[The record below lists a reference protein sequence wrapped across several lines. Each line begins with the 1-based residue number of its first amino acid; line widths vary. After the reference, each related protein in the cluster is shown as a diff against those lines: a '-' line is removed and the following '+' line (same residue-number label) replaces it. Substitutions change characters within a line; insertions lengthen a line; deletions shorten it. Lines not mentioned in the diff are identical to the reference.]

1 MQELINLYDEW
12 FNNKDWWFSKNS
24 KIDVYLCDKYYKY
37 IEISYDIYDEY
48 CKDANNHENKLIIA
62 CIILLDQITRHY
74 KRVYDDTL
82 DIMEYTKK
90 AVNFSN
96 ILLYRN
102 DYTIFSIDEL
112 SFIYLPYRH
121 IKDIDKIYE
130 ITNNYIYLYNKSNNE
145 YKIKCRRYIYATLNN
160 IYKDINMLS
169 MKNTIA
175 VKNWKDINKQILD
188 PTSLKTI
195 YISSLNGIIYNHM
208 LEQIENIK
216 DNSTIIISL
225 SGGVD
230 SMVSMYICKYIKDF
244 HNSKKIK
251 NIIAVHINYNNRNTS
266 TDELD
271 FINYYCNKLGIK
283 LYFRTIN
290 EIKRIDCMHNG
301 LRDLYEKITKNI
313 RYDMYRQNINNDRTY
328 VLLGHNKDDC
338 FENILTNISNKSNYD
353 NLSGMQILKE
363 IEEIMMWRPFLNIEK
378 KYIIEYANINKI
390 PYLYDSTP
398 EWSVRGK
405 IRDKIKPAL
414 LKLKNNEDI
423 EEGSIIDAFF
433 DLKEY
438 ISNTQNIFNELIIN
452 NLISKL
458 DYNNINKEYTG
469 LYNERELQSLKY
481 LPICELFFKKIK
493 IKCSYKA
500 LKEFS
505 KYISNYKDR
514 SFVLSK
520 NCIINIK
527 TDNICN
533 NSIIIIRICLHSFIS

>member
-12 FNNKDWWFSKNS
+12 FNNKDWWFSKNN

-48 CKDANNHENKLIIA
+48 CKDINNHTNKVIIA

-90 AVNFSN
+90 AVNISN

-102 DYTIFSIDEL
+102 DYTRFSIDEL

-121 IKDIDKIYE
+121 MKDIDKIYE
-130 ITNNYIYLYNKSNNE
+130 ITNNYMLLYNQSNNE
-145 YKIKCRRYIYATLNN
+145 DKIKCRRYIHATLNN

-175 VKNWKDINKQILD
+175 VKNWKDINKKILD
-188 PTSLKTI
+188 PKSFKTN
-195 YISSLNGIIYNHM
+195 YISSLNNIIYNNM

-216 DNSTIIISL
+216 DDSTIIISL

-230 SMVSMYICKYIKDF
+230 SMVSMHICKYIKDVN
-244 HNSKKIK
+244 NSKKIK

-266 TDELD
+266 TDELN
-271 FINYYCNKLGIK
+271 FVNYYCNNLGIK

-290 EIKRIDCMHNG
+290 EIKRIDCLHNG
-301 LRDLYEKITKNI
+301 LRDLYEEITKNI
-313 RYDMYRQNINNDRTY
+313 RYDMYRQNIKNDRTY

-378 KYIIEYANINKI
+378 KYIIEYANTNNIQ
-390 PYLYDSTP
+390 YLYDSTP

-405 IRDKIKPAL
+405 IRDKIKPAF

-423 EEGSIIDAFF
+423 EEDSIIDAFF

-452 NLISKL
+452 NLTSKL

-469 LYNERELQSLKY
+469 VYNKKELQSLKY

-493 IKCSYKA
+493 VKCSYKA
-500 LKEFS
+500 LKDFS

-520 NCIINIK
+520 TCIINIK
-527 TDNICN
+527 TDNIYN
-533 NSIIIIRICLHSFIS
+533 NCIIIIRI

>member
-12 FNNKDWWFSKNS
+12 FNNKDWWFSKNN

-48 CKDANNHENKLIIA
+48 CKDINNHTNKVIIA

-90 AVNFSN
+90 AVNISN

-102 DYTIFSIDEL
+102 DYTRFSIDEL

-121 IKDIDKIYE
+121 MKDIDKIYE
-130 ITNNYIYLYNKSNNE
+130 ITNNYMLLYNQSNNE
-145 YKIKCRRYIYATLNN
+145 DKIKCRRYIHATLNN

-175 VKNWKDINKQILD
+175 VKNWKDINKKILD
-188 PTSLKTI
+188 PKSFKTN
-195 YISSLNGIIYNHM
+195 YISSLNNIIYNNM

-216 DNSTIIISL
+216 DDSTIIISL

-230 SMVSMYICKYIKDF
+230 SMVSMHICKYIKDVN
-244 HNSKKIK
+244 NSKKIK

-266 TDELD
+266 TDELN
-271 FINYYCNKLGIK
+271 FVNYYCNNLGIK

-290 EIKRIDCMHNG
+290 EIKRIDCLHNG
-301 LRDLYEKITKNI
+301 LRDLYEEITKNI
-313 RYDMYRQNINNDRTY
+313 RYDMYRQNIKNDRTY

-378 KYIIEYANINKI
+378 KYIIEYANTNKI

-405 IRDKIKPAL
+405 IRDKIKPAF

-423 EEGSIIDAFF
+423 EEDSIIDAFF

-452 NLISKL
+452 NLTSKL

-469 LYNERELQSLKY
+469 VYNKKELQSLKY

-493 IKCSYKA
+493 VKCSYKA
-500 LKEFS
+500 LKDFS

-520 NCIINIK
+520 TCIINIK
-527 TDNICN
+527 TDNIYN
-533 NSIIIIRICLHSFIS
+533 NCIIIIRI

>member
-12 FNNKDWWFSKNS
+12 FNNKDWWFSKNN

-48 CKDANNHENKLIIA
+48 CKDINNHTNKVIIA

-90 AVNFSN
+90 AVNISN

-102 DYTIFSIDEL
+102 DYTRFSIDEL

-121 IKDIDKIYE
+121 MKDIDKIYE
-130 ITNNYIYLYNKSNNE
+130 ITNNYILLYNQSNNE
-145 YKIKCRRYIYATLNN
+145 DKIKCRRYIHATLNN

-175 VKNWKDINKQILD
+175 VKNWKDINKKILD
-188 PTSLKTI
+188 PKSFKTN
-195 YISSLNGIIYNHM
+195 YISSLNNIIYNNM

-216 DNSTIIISL
+216 DDSTIIISL

-230 SMVSMYICKYIKDF
+230 SMVSMHICKYIKDVN
-244 HNSKKIK
+244 NSKKIK

-266 TDELD
+266 IDELN
-271 FINYYCNKLGIK
+271 FVNYYCNKLGIK

-290 EIKRIDCMHNG
+290 EIKRIDCLHNG
-301 LRDLYEKITKNI
+301 LRDLYEEITKNI
-313 RYDMYRQNINNDRTY
+313 RYDMYRQNIKNDRTY

-378 KYIIEYANINKI
+378 KYIIEYANTNKI

-405 IRDKIKPAL
+405 IRDKIKPAF

-423 EEGSIIDAFF
+423 EEDSIIDAFF

-452 NLISKL
+452 NLTSKL

-469 LYNERELQSLKY
+469 LYNKKELQSLKY

-493 IKCSYKA
+493 VKCSYKA
-500 LKEFS
+500 LKDFS

-520 NCIINIK
+520 TCIINIK
-527 TDNICN
+527 TDNIYN
-533 NSIIIIRICLHSFIS
+533 NCIIIIRI

>member
-1 MQELINLYDEW
+1 MQELIDLYYEW
-12 FNNKDWWFSKNS
+12 FDNKDWWFSKNN

-48 CKDANNHENKLIIA
+48 CKDINNHTNKVIIA

-90 AVNFSN
+90 AVNISN

-102 DYTIFSIDEL
+102 DYTRFSIDEL

-121 IKDIDKIYE
+121 MKDIDKIYE
-130 ITNNYIYLYNKSNNE
+130 ITNNYMLLYNQSNNE
-145 YKIKCRRYIYATLNN
+145 DKIKCRRYIHATLNN

-175 VKNWKDINKQILD
+175 VKNWKDINKKILD
-188 PTSLKTI
+188 PKSFKTN
-195 YISSLNGIIYNHM
+195 YISSLNNIIYNNM

-216 DNSTIIISL
+216 DDSTIIISL

-230 SMVSMYICKYIKDF
+230 SMVSMHICKYIKDVN
-244 HNSKKIK
+244 NSKKIK

-266 TDELD
+266 TDELN
-271 FINYYCNKLGIK
+271 FVNYYCNNLGIK

-290 EIKRIDCMHNG
+290 EIKRIDCLHNG
-301 LRDLYEKITKNI
+301 LRDLYEEITKNI
-313 RYDMYRQNINNDRTY
+313 RYDMYRQNIKNDRTY

-378 KYIIEYANINKI
+378 KYIIEYANTNNIQ
-390 PYLYDSTP
+390 YLYDSTP

-405 IRDKIKPAL
+405 IRDKIKPAF

-423 EEGSIIDAFF
+423 EEYSIIDAFF

-452 NLISKL
+452 NLTSKL

-469 LYNERELQSLKY
+469 LYNKKELQSLKY

-493 IKCSYKA
+493 VKCSYKA
-500 LKEFS
+500 LKDFS

-520 NCIINIK
+520 TCIINIK
-527 TDNICN
+527 TDNIYN
-533 NSIIIIRICLHSFIS
+533 NCIIIIRI

>member
-12 FNNKDWWFSKNS
+12 FNNKDWWFSKNN

-48 CKDANNHENKLIIA
+48 CKDINNHTNKVIIA

-90 AVNFSN
+90 AVNISN

-102 DYTIFSIDEL
+102 DYTRFSIDEL

-121 IKDIDKIYE
+121 MKDIDKIYE
-130 ITNNYIYLYNKSNNE
+130 ITNNYILLYNQSNNE
-145 YKIKCRRYIYATLNN
+145 DKIKCRRYIHATLNN

-175 VKNWKDINKQILD
+175 VKNWKDINKKILD
-188 PTSLKTI
+188 PKSFKTN
-195 YISSLNGIIYNHM
+195 YISSLNNIIYNNM

-216 DNSTIIISL
+216 DDSTIIISL

-230 SMVSMYICKYIKDF
+230 SMVSMHICKYIKDVN
-244 HNSKKIK
+244 NSKKIK

-266 TDELD
+266 TDELN
-271 FINYYCNKLGIK
+271 FVNYYCNNLGIK

-290 EIKRIDCMHNG
+290 EIKRIDCLHNG
-301 LRDLYEKITKNI
+301 LRDLYEEITKNI
-313 RYDMYRQNINNDRTY
+313 RYDMYRQNIKNDRTY

-378 KYIIEYANINKI
+378 KYIIEYANTNNI

-405 IRDKIKPAL
+405 IRDKIKPAF

-423 EEGSIIDAFF
+423 EEDSIIDAFF

-452 NLISKL
+452 NLTSKL

-469 LYNERELQSLKY
+469 LYNKKELQSLKY

-493 IKCSYKA
+493 VKCSYKA
-500 LKEFS
+500 LKDFS

-520 NCIINIK
+520 TCIINIK
-527 TDNICN
+527 TDNIYN
-533 NSIIIIRICLHSFIS
+533 NCIIIIRI

>member
-12 FNNKDWWFSKNS
+12 FNNKDWWFSKNN

-48 CKDANNHENKLIIA
+48 CKDINNHTNKVIIA

-90 AVNFSN
+90 AVNISN

-102 DYTIFSIDEL
+102 DYTRFSIDEL

-121 IKDIDKIYE
+121 MKDIDKIYE
-130 ITNNYIYLYNKSNNE
+130 ITNNYILLYNQSNNE
-145 YKIKCRRYIYATLNN
+145 DKIKCRRYIHATLNN

-175 VKNWKDINKQILD
+175 VKNWKDINKKILD
-188 PTSLKTI
+188 PKSFKTN
-195 YISSLNGIIYNHM
+195 YISSLNNIIYNNM

-216 DNSTIIISL
+216 DDSTIIISL

-230 SMVSMYICKYIKDF
+230 SMVSMHICKYIKDVN
-244 HNSKKIK
+244 NSKKIK

-266 TDELD
+266 TDELN
-271 FINYYCNKLGIK
+271 FVNYYCNNLGIK

-290 EIKRIDCMHNG
+290 EIKRIDCLHNG
-301 LRDLYEKITKNI
+301 LRDLYEEITKNI
-313 RYDMYRQNINNDRTY
+313 RYDMYRQNIKNDRTY

-378 KYIIEYANINKI
+378 KYIIEYANTNKI

-405 IRDKIKPAL
+405 IRDKIKPAF

-423 EEGSIIDAFF
+423 EEYSIIDAFF

-452 NLISKL
+452 NLTSKL

-469 LYNERELQSLKY
+469 LYNKKELQSLKY

-493 IKCSYKA
+493 VKCSYKA
-500 LKEFS
+500 LKDFS

-520 NCIINIK
+520 TCIINIK
-527 TDNICN
+527 TDNNYN
-533 NSIIIIRICLHSFIS
+533 NCIIIIRI

>member
-12 FNNKDWWFSKNS
+12 FNNKDWWFSKNN

-48 CKDANNHENKLIIA
+48 CKDINNHTNKVIIA

-90 AVNFSN
+90 AVNISN

-102 DYTIFSIDEL
+102 DYTRFSIDEL

-121 IKDIDKIYE
+121 MKDIDKIYE
-130 ITNNYIYLYNKSNNE
+130 ITNNYILLYNQSNNE
-145 YKIKCRRYIYATLNN
+145 DKIKCRRYIHATLNN

-175 VKNWKDINKQILD
+175 VKNWKDINKKILD
-188 PTSLKTI
+188 PKSFKTN
-195 YISSLNGIIYNHM
+195 YISSLNNIIYNNM

-216 DNSTIIISL
+216 DDSTIIISL

-230 SMVSMYICKYIKDF
+230 SMVSMHICKYIKDVN
-244 HNSKKIK
+244 NSKKIK

-266 TDELD
+266 TDELN
-271 FINYYCNKLGIK
+271 FVNYYCNNLGIK

-290 EIKRIDCMHNG
+290 EIKRIDCLHNG
-301 LRDLYEKITKNI
+301 LRDLYEEITKNI
-313 RYDMYRQNINNDRTY
+313 RYDMYRQNIKNDRTY

-378 KYIIEYANINKI
+378 KYIIEYANTNKI

-405 IRDKIKPAL
+405 IRDKIKPAF

-423 EEGSIIDAFF
+423 EEYSIIDAFF

-452 NLISKL
+452 NLTSKL

-469 LYNERELQSLKY
+469 LYNKKELQSLKY

-493 IKCSYKA
+493 VKCSYKA
-500 LKEFS
+500 LKDFS

-520 NCIINIK
+520 TCIINIK
-527 TDNICN
+527 TDNIYN
-533 NSIIIIRICLHSFIS
+533 NCIIIIRI

>member
-12 FNNKDWWFSKNS
+12 FNNKDWWFSKNN

-48 CKDANNHENKLIIA
+48 CKDINNHTNKVIIA

-90 AVNFSN
+90 AVNISN

-102 DYTIFSIDEL
+102 DYTRFSIDEL

-121 IKDIDKIYE
+121 MKDIDKIYE
-130 ITNNYIYLYNKSNNE
+130 ITNNYILLYNQSNNE
-145 YKIKCRRYIYATLNN
+145 DKIKCRRYIHATLNN

-175 VKNWKDINKQILD
+175 VKNWKDINKKILD
-188 PTSLKTI
+188 PKSFKTN
-195 YISSLNGIIYNHM
+195 YISSLNNIIYNNM

-216 DNSTIIISL
+216 DDSTIIISL

-230 SMVSMYICKYIKDF
+230 SMVSMHICKYIKDVN
-244 HNSKKIK
+244 NSKKIK

-266 TDELD
+266 TDELN
-271 FINYYCNKLGIK
+271 FVNYYCNNLGIK

-290 EIKRIDCMHNG
+290 EIKRIDCLHNG
-301 LRDLYEKITKNI
+301 LRDLYEEITKNI
-313 RYDMYRQNINNDRTY
+313 RYDMYRQNIKNDRTY

-378 KYIIEYANINKI
+378 KYIIEYANTNNIQ
-390 PYLYDSTP
+390 YLYDSTP

-405 IRDKIKPAL
+405 IRDKIKPAF

-423 EEGSIIDAFF
+423 EEDSIIDAFF

-452 NLISKL
+452 NLTSKL

-469 LYNERELQSLKY
+469 VYNKKELQSLKY

-493 IKCSYKA
+493 VKCSYKA
-500 LKEFS
+500 LKDFS

-520 NCIINIK
+520 TCIINIK
-527 TDNICN
+527 TDNIYN
-533 NSIIIIRICLHSFIS
+533 NCIIIIRI

>member
-1 MQELINLYDEW
+1 M
-12 FNNKDWWFSKNS
+12 
-24 KIDVYLCDKYYKY
+24 
-37 IEISYDIYDEY
+37 
-48 CKDANNHENKLIIA
+48 
-62 CIILLDQITRHY
+62 
-74 KRVYDDTL
+74 
-82 DIMEYTKK
+82 
-90 AVNFSN
+90 
-96 ILLYRN
+96 
-102 DYTIFSIDEL
+102 
-112 SFIYLPYRH
+112 
-121 IKDIDKIYE
+121 KDIDKIYE
-130 ITNNYIYLYNKSNNE
+130 ITNNYILLYNQSNNE
-145 YKIKCRRYIYATLNN
+145 DKIKCRRYIHATLNN

-175 VKNWKDINKQILD
+175 VKNWKDINKKILD
-188 PTSLKTI
+188 PKSFKTN
-195 YISSLNGIIYNHM
+195 YISSLNNIIYNNM

-216 DNSTIIISL
+216 DDSTIIISL

-230 SMVSMYICKYIKDF
+230 SMVSMHICKYIKDVN
-244 HNSKKIK
+244 NSKKIK

-266 TDELD
+266 IDELN
-271 FINYYCNKLGIK
+271 FVNYYCNKLGIK

-290 EIKRIDCMHNG
+290 EIKRIDCLHNG
-301 LRDLYEKITKNI
+301 LRDLYEEITKNI
-313 RYDMYRQNINNDRTY
+313 RYDMYRQNIKNDRTY

-378 KYIIEYANINKI
+378 KYIIEYANTNKI

-405 IRDKIKPAL
+405 IRDKIKPAF

-423 EEGSIIDAFF
+423 EEYSIIDAFF

-452 NLISKL
+452 NLTSKL

-469 LYNERELQSLKY
+469 LYNKKELQSLKY

-493 IKCSYKA
+493 VKCSYKA
-500 LKEFS
+500 LKDFS

-520 NCIINIK
+520 TCIINIK
-527 TDNICN
+527 TDNIYN
-533 NSIIIIRICLHSFIS
+533 NCIIIIRI